1 MEYSLGINNL
11 TPCAPT
17 GYWLLL
23 RVVRVA
29 RVPQSHGWTEFLTA
43 YASAKSGT
51 LAGRTP
57 AERDRVGKGQ
67 LCEGARLTVER

>member
-17 GYWLLL
+17 ECWLLL

-29 RVPQSHGWTEFLTA
+29 RVPQPHDWTEFLTA

-57 AERDRVGKGQ
+57 AAQ
-67 LCEGARLTVER
+67 PHTHSARPRRGIG